1 MQMFKHLFPS
11 RFTTVH
17 SPKDSDSGSTTT
29 TAPDCTPQDQ
39 FGAQRV
45 RLREIHKAQRP
56 KNTARAYEPKQKE
69 WEDWCARLRGNTD
82 GSRVT
87 EDKLCLFLEQEVI
100 NRESRAS
107 GYQARKTKRKQSWK
121 DGERAKKKQK
131 TAAAATAAAA
141 ADKDED
147 EDWDEDTLDTLFDET
162 VRYSVVNSYA
172 SAITELYAWQQS
184 QASADDKIPPLRGA
198 KLTAG
203 LYNVR
208 RDEGKGRRGNYNERG
223 VFATRMR

>member
-1 MQMFKHLFPS
+1 MQMLKHLFPS
-11 RFTTVH
+11 WFTTVY
-17 SPKDSDSGSTTT
+17 SSKDSGRTTT
-29 TAPDCTPQDQ
+29 TAAPAPVVTPAADCTLQDQ
-39 FGAQRV
+39 FEAQTA

-56 KNTARAYEPKQKE
+56 KNTTRAYEPKQKE
-69 WEDWCARLRGNTD
+69 WEDWCARLEGNTD

-131 TAAAATAAAA
+131 TATAAAATAAA

-147 EDWDEDTLDTLFDET
+147 EDWDEDTLDTLFNET
-162 VRYSVVNSYA
+162 VRYSVVNRYA
-172 SAITELYAWQQS
+172 SAIT
-184 QASADDKIPPLRGA
+184 
-198 KLTAG
+198 
-203 LYNVR
+203 
-208 RDEGKGRRGNYNERG
+208 
-223 VFATRMR
+223 

>member
-1 MQMFKHLFPS
+1 MQMFKRLFPS

-17 SPKDSDSGSTTT
+17 SPKDSGRT
-29 TAPDCTPQDQ
+29 TAATAADGTLQDQ
-39 FGAQRV
+39 FEAQTV

-56 KNTARAYEPKQKE
+56 KNTARAYEQKQKE

-131 TAAAATAAAA
+131 TAAAAAT
-141 ADKDED
+141 DKDED
-147 EDWDEDTLDTLFDET
+147 EDWDEDTLDTLFNET

-184 QASADDKIPPLRGA
+184 
-198 KLTAG
+198 
-203 LYNVR
+203 
-208 RDEGKGRRGNYNERG
+208 
-223 VFATRMR
+223 

>member
-1 MQMFKHLFPS
+1 MQLIRNLFSS
-11 RFTTVH
+11 RSTTVY
-17 SPKDSDSGSTTT
+17 SSKDGGRT
-29 TAPDCTPQDQ
+29 TATAADRTIQDQ
-39 FGAQRV
+39 FEAQTV

-107 GYQARKTKRKQSWK
+107 GYQARKTKRKESWK

-131 TAAAATAAAA
+131 TAIAAGTAGFEGPPA
-141 ADKDED
+141 DED
-147 EDWDEDTLDTLFDET
+147 ILDALFNET

-172 SAITELYAWQQS
+172 SAITELTPSYLLS
-184 QASADDKIPPLRGA
+184 IDIL
-198 KLTAG
+198 
-203 LYNVR
+203 
-208 RDEGKGRRGNYNERG
+208 
-223 VFATRMR
+223 AT